1 MCIRDSVR
9 DKETR
14 EQYPVA
20 DKVAAQIAN
29 FARGHQLIL
38 RPTPGDSVALCPP
51 LIINSKELDLVF
63 DRLAASLDDMWKIL
77 G

>member
-1 MCIRDSVR
+1 VR

-20 DKVAAQIAN
+20 DKVAVQIAN
-29 FARGHQLIL
+29 FARSHQLIL

-63 DRLAASLDDMWKIL
+63 DRMWKTL
-77 G
+77 S